1 MASTKKIFQIGS
13 QQVRIR
19 TDPNLRA
26 ATVGWLDPNTHLE
39 VEAASRQ
46 EVGDYVWWQHA
57 SGWSAERSINGKYIF
72 MLEVAPEEV
81 PEPTPVEETPAP
93 TKKIFVVG
101 GQQVRVRS
109 DSSLRGT
116 LVKWLD
122 PGTRLECDINSRQE
136 VGNYVWW
143 QHADGW
149 TAERSING
157 KELYLFEPAPE
168 EVPITITTTTT
179 VTTPTTSTTT
189 TVTTTAGAD
198 SDPTPT
204 VTTTSTTA
212 DSDSDATPTTAVTKF
227 QVGNQEVRVRA
238 DVGLRGAMVK
248 WLTIGSIIEV
258 DPTSRTE
265 KDNYVWWKHADGWSA
280 ERSSD
285 NSSIFLFEPGSI
297 PVTTPISNS
306 GVPTNE
312 NLPMLDS
319 LFKRFPVDLDKT
331 RWWQYYGNN
340 VFAYNLWRDGKK
352 WYAYAQGIHGGLDFG
367 NSSAPGIPVYAGIE
381 NGTFLKLDTRYTQP
395 NGLWVRVGDYIII
408 YGHLT
413 NPRAFNVGDPIGV
426 DTVMGEIQYGGQN
439 HLHLEVRYKERWIVN
454 PLLLM
459 SPAMRDQI
467 TGKFAPG
474 PKYFYSDAGWNQW
487 QTPLDQP
494 VLVLG
499 GSLIGPHAP
508 R

>member
-1 MASTKKIFQIGS
+1 MASSKIFQIGS
-13 QQVRIR
+13 QQVRVR
-19 TDPNLRA
+19 TEPNLRA
-26 ATVGWLDPNTHLE
+26 ATIRWLDPGTYLE
-39 VEAASRQ
+39 VDADSRR
-46 EVGDYVWWQHA
+46 EVGEYIWWRHTD
-57 SGWSAERSINGKYIF
+57 GWSAERSVSGRYVF

-81 PEPTPVEETPAP
+81 PAPAP
-93 TKKIFVVG
+93 AETTSPPTRKLFVVG

-109 DSSLRGT
+109 DPSLRGA

-122 PGTRLECDINSRQE
+122 PGTQLECDPESRQE

-143 QHADGW
+143 RHADGW
-149 TAERSING
+149 SAERSLNG

-168 EVPITITTTTT
+168 TPAAEPVVTITTTTT
-179 VTTPTTSTTT
+179 ADIDADVEVDTAVTTV
-189 TVTTTAGAD
+189 VTTTAA
-198 SDPTPT
+198 
-204 VTTTSTTA
+204 
-212 DSDSDATPTTAVTKF
+212 KF

-238 DVGLRGAMVK
+238 DAGLRGAMVK
-248 WLTIGSIIEV
+248 WLPIGTVIEV
-258 DPTSRTE
+258 DPASRIE
-265 KDNYVWWKHADGWSA
+265 KDGYVWWKHADGWSA

-285 NSSIFLFEPGSI
+285 GSSIFLFEPGSI
-297 PVTTPISNS
+297 PATTPISNS
-306 GVPTNE
+306 GVPTNDT
-312 NLPMLDS
+312 LPLRDS
-319 LFKRFPVDLDKT
+319 LFRRFPVDLDKT

-352 WYAYAQGIHGGLDFG
+352 WYAYAQGLHGGLDFG

-381 NGTFLKLDTRYTQP
+381 GGTFLRLDTQYTKP
-395 NGLWVRVGDYIII
+395 NGLWVRFGDYIII

-413 NPRAFNVGDPIGV
+413 NPRPFNVGDPIGAE
-426 DTVMGEIQYGGQN
+426 TIMGEIEYGGQN
-439 HLHLEVRYKERWIVN
+439 HLHLEVRYKERWLVN

-467 TGKFAPG
+467 TAKFAPG
-474 PKYFYSDAGWNQW
+474 PRYFYSDPGWNQW

-499 GSLIGPHAP
+499 GPLIGPHAP